1 MLANDIGTSKNAIAR
16 DTTGSTQAGAHA
28 DAARTTAAGGVSR
41 RAFLRAGAGAALGLA
56 VPAWLSGCAVRPD
69 RASPPWAELAASL
82 QGSLLLPNAPDFDKV
97 AAPWALQYASRLP
110 QAIAMC
116 ASEADVRTSVL
127 WSQAHAVPL
136 VARSGG
142 HSYAGYSTT
151 PGLMI
156 NVSQM
161 HAVDID
167 PATGIARLGGGAR
180 NRNVYAAC
188 RPFGRAV
195 THGRCKEVGVAGL
208 VLGGGIGFNMRAH
221 GLTCDGLKETR
232 IVLADGRALTCNAQ
246 ENSDLFWACRGAG
259 GGNFGINTGF
269 VFETFEVG
277 DYAVFEIAWSDR
289 LPQVFDALQ
298 TMALS
303 APDALGMKLSVVARA
318 DMPGLTLSILGQLAG
333 TEAELRALLA
343 PVYALQ
349 APSASRIATMA
360 YWDAQEFLS
369 EEGYPEYSH
378 ERSRFVPSSLS
389 PAAIQTVFDE
399 LRAWPGTHVAATWK
413 FFLMGGAIDRLS
425 PAQTAF
431 VHRGNAMISSIEL
444 EWNQQDSPERVEI
457 NQRWLSK
464 FHDRMEPYTS
474 AYCYQNFIDPAQQD
488 YLHAYY
494 GGNLQRLREVK
505 RRYDPGNVFRY
516 PQSIPV

>member
-1 MLANDIGTSKNAIAR
+1 MFDANGDAGSRDAGHGRGDVGT
-16 DTTGSTQAGAHA
+16 
-28 DAARTTAAGGVSR
+28 AARQDAGMSR
-41 RAFLRAGAGAALGLA
+41 RAFLRAGAGISLAAGL
-56 VPAWLSGCAVRPD
+56 PAWLSGCATGPG
-69 RASPPWAELAASL
+69 SGSLPWAELAASL
-82 QGSLLLPNAPDFDKV
+82 QGGLLLPGSPDFRQT

-116 ASEADVRTSVL
+116 ASEADVRNSLL
-127 WSQAHAVPL
+127 WSQAYDVPL

-156 NVSQM
+156 NVSRMQ
-161 HAVDID
+161 AVDID
-167 PATGIARLGGGAR
+167 PSTGLARLGGGAR
-180 NRNVYAAC
+180 NKNVYAAC

-232 IVLADGRALTCNAQ
+232 IVLADGRALTCSER

-269 VFETFEVG
+269 TFQTFEVG
-277 DYAVFEIAWSDR
+277 DYTVFELAWADR
-289 LPQVFDALQ
+289 LAEVFDALQ

-303 APDALGMKLSVVARA
+303 APDTLGMKLSVVARA
-318 DMPGLTLSILGQLAG
+318 GTPGLTLSILGQLAG
-333 TEAELRALLA
+333 TRDELASLLA
-343 PVYALQ
+343 PVYAVQ
-349 APSASRIATMA
+349 RPSKQRIESMA

-378 ERSRFVPSSLS
+378 ERSRFVPESLS
-389 PAAIQTVFDE
+389 PTAIATILDE
-399 LRAWPGTHVAATWK
+399 LRAWPGTKVAATWK

-425 PAQTAF
+425 PAETAF

-444 EWNQQDSPERVEI
+444 EWNDQDSRERIEV
-457 NQRWLSK
+457 NQRWLSR
-464 FHDRMEPYTS
+464 FHDRMERYTS
-474 AYCYQNFIDPAQQD
+474 SFCYQNFIDPAQQD

-494 GGNLQRLREVK
+494 GANLDRLREVK
-505 RRYDPGNVFRY
+505 RRYDPKNVFRY

>member
-1 MLANDIGTSKNAIAR
+1 MFDAND
-16 DTTGSTQAGAHA
+16 DA
-28 DAARTTAAGGVSR
+28 DSRRASHRAEVEKAARHEAGVSR
-41 RAFLRAGAGAALGLA
+41 RAFLRAGAGVALAAGL
-56 VPAWLSGCAVRPD
+56 PGWLSGCAT
-69 RASPPWAELAASL
+69 SPGSGSLPWAELAASL
-82 QGSLLLPNAPDFDKV
+82 QGKLLLPDSPDFRQV
-97 AAPWALQYASRLP
+97 AAPWALQYASKLP

-116 ASEADVRTSVL
+116 ASEADVRNSLL
-127 WSQAHAVPL
+127 WSQAYDVPL

-151 PGLMI
+151 RGLMI

-167 PATGIARLGGGAR
+167 PSTGLARLGGGSR

-232 IVLADGRALTCNAQ
+232 IVLADGRALTCSAH

-269 VFETFEVG
+269 TFETFEVG
-277 DYAVFEIAWSDR
+277 EYTVFELAWAER
-289 LPQVFDALQ
+289 LAEVFDALQ
-298 TMALS
+298 TMALK
-303 APDALGMKLSVVARA
+303 APDTLGMKLSIVARA
-318 DMPGLTLSILGQLAG
+318 GTTGLTLSILGQLAG
-333 TEAELRALLA
+333 TRDQLDALLA
-343 PVYALQ
+343 PVYAVLR
-349 APSASRIATMA
+349 PSKQRIESMA

-378 ERSRFVPSSLS
+378 ERSRFVPESLS
-389 PAAIQTVFDE
+389 PAAIATILDE
-399 LRAWPGTHVAATWK
+399 LRAWPGTRVAATWK

-425 PAQTAF
+425 PADTAF
-431 VHRGNAMISSIEL
+431 VHRGNAMVSSIEL
-444 EWNQQDSPERVEI
+444 EWTAQDSPAWVEV
-457 NQRWLSK
+457 NQRWLSR
-464 FHDRMEPYTS
+464 FHDRMERYTS
-474 AYCYQNFIDPAQQD
+474 SFCYQNFIDPAQQD

-494 GGNLQRLREVK
+494 GANLGRLREVK
-505 RRYDPGNVFRY
+505 RRYDPKNVFRY

>member
-1 MLANDIGTSKNAIAR
+1 MFDANEDAGSPGASQGSELEKVAR
-16 DTTGSTQAGAHA
+16 HEA
-28 DAARTTAAGGVSR
+28 GVSR
-41 RAFLRAGAGAALGLA
+41 RAFLRAGAGVALAAGL
-56 VPAWLSGCAVRPD
+56 PGWLSGCATSP
-69 RASPPWAELAASL
+69 ASGSLPWAELAASL
-82 QGSLLLPNAPDFDKV
+82 QGKLLLPDSPDFRQV
-97 AAPWALQYASRLP
+97 AAPWALQYASKLP

-116 ASEADVRTSVL
+116 ASEADVRNSLL
-127 WSQAHAVPL
+127 WSQAYDVPL

-151 PGLMI
+151 SGLMI
-156 NVSQM
+156 NVSQI
-161 HAVDID
+161 HAVEID
-167 PATGIARLGGGAR
+167 PATGVARLGGGAR
-180 NRNVYAAC
+180 NKNVYAAC

-232 IVLADGRALTCNAQ
+232 IVLADGRALTCSAR

-269 VFETFEVG
+269 TFQTFEVG
-277 DYAVFEIAWSDR
+277 EYTVFELAWTDR
-289 LPQVFDALQ
+289 LAEVFDALQ
-298 TMALS
+298 TMALK
-303 APDALGMKLSVVARA
+303 APDTLGMKLSVVARA
-318 DMPGLTLSILGQLAG
+318 GMPGLTMSILGQLAG
-333 TEAELRALLA
+333 TRDQLDALLA
-343 PVYALQ
+343 PVYAVLR
-349 APSASRIATMA
+349 PSKQRIEAMA

-378 ERSRFVPSSLS
+378 ERSRFVPESLS
-389 PAAIQTVFDE
+389 PASIATILEE
-399 LRAWPGTHVAATWK
+399 LRAWPGTSVAATWK

-425 PAQTAF
+425 PAETAF

-444 EWNQQDSPERVEI
+444 EWTVQDSPARVEV
-457 NQRWLSK
+457 NQRWLSR
-464 FHDRMEPYTS
+464 FHDRMERYTS
-474 AYCYQNFIDPAQQD
+474 SFCYQNFIDPAQQD

-494 GGNLQRLREVK
+494 GANLGRLREIK
-505 RRYDPGNVFRY
+505 RRYDPKNVFRY

>member
-1 MLANDIGTSKNAIAR
+1 MLANDIGPSTRTAADDSGTGGASTI
-16 DTTGSTQAGAHA
+16 TTGG
-28 DAARTTAAGGVSR
+28 AGGGLSR
-41 RAFLRAGAGAALGLA
+41 RAFLRTGTGAALGLA
-56 VPAWLSGCAVRPD
+56 LPGWLSGCAAPGRRP
-69 RASPPWAELAASL
+69 SPPWAELAASL
-82 QGSLLLPNAPDFDKV
+82 QGTLLLPGAPDFDKV

-110 QAIAMC
+110 QAIALC

-136 VARSGG
+136 VARSSG

-161 HAVDID
+161 HSVQID
-167 PATGIARLGGGAR
+167 PATGIARLDGGAR

-188 RPFGRAV
+188 RPYGRAV

-232 IVLADGRALTCNAQ
+232 IVLADGRALTCNAR

-259 GGNFGINTGF
+259 GGNFGINTAF
-269 VFETFEVG
+269 TFDTFEVG
-277 DYAVFEIAWSDR
+277 NYAVFEIAWSDR
-289 LPQVFDALQ
+289 LSQVFDALQ

-318 DMPGLTLSILGQLAG
+318 GEPGLKLSILGQLAG
-333 TEAELRALLA
+333 TEADLRALLA
-343 PVYALQ
+343 PVYAVQ
-349 APSASRIATMA
+349 APSASTIKSMA

-378 ERSRFVPSSLS
+378 ERSRFVPTSLS
-389 PAAIQTVFDE
+389 AAAIQAILDE

-413 FFLMGGAIDRLS
+413 FFLMGGAIDRYS
-425 PAQTAF
+425 PSETAF
-431 VHRGNAMISSIEL
+431 VHRRNAMISSIEL

-457 NQRWLSK
+457 NQRWLAK
-464 FHDRMEPYTS
+464 FHDRMARYTS
-474 AYCYQNFIDPAQQD
+474 SYCYQNFIDPAQQD

-494 GGNLQRLREVK
+494 GANLDRLREVK

>member
-1 MLANDIGTSKNAIAR
+1 MFDANDDAGSPCASQESELGKIAR
-16 DTTGSTQAGAHA
+16 HEA
-28 DAARTTAAGGVSR
+28 GVSR
-41 RAFLRAGAGAALGLA
+41 RAFLRAGAGVALAAGL
-56 VPAWLSGCAVRPD
+56 PGWLSGCAT
-69 RASPPWAELAASL
+69 SPGSGSLPWTELAASL
-82 QGSLLLPNAPDFDKV
+82 QGKLLLPDSPDFRQV
-97 AAPWALQYASRLP
+97 AAPWALQYASKLP

-116 ASEADVRTSVL
+116 ASEADVRNSLL
-127 WSQAHAVPL
+127 WSQAYDVPL

-151 PGLMI
+151 RGLMI

-167 PATGIARLGGGAR
+167 PSTGLARLGGGAR
-180 NRNVYAAC
+180 NKNVYAAC

-232 IVLADGRALTCNAQ
+232 IVLADGRALTCSAR

-269 VFETFEVG
+269 TFQTFEVG
-277 DYAVFEIAWSDR
+277 QYTVFELAWTDR
-289 LPQVFDALQ
+289 LAEVFDALQ
-298 TMALS
+298 TMALK
-303 APDALGMKLSVVARA
+303 APDTLGMKLSVVARA
-318 DMPGLTLSILGQLAG
+318 GMPGLTLSILGQLAG
-333 TEAELRALLA
+333 TRDQLDALLA
-343 PVYALQ
+343 PVYAVLR
-349 APSASRIATMA
+349 PSKQRIDSMA

-378 ERSRFVPSSLS
+378 ERSRFVPESLS
-389 PAAIQTVFDE
+389 PAAIATILDE
-399 LRAWPGTHVAATWK
+399 LRAWPGTSVAATWK

-425 PAQTAF
+425 PSETAF

-444 EWNQQDSPERVEI
+444 EWTAQDPRERVEI
-457 NQRWLSK
+457 NQRWLSR
-464 FHDRMEPYTS
+464 FHDRMERYTS
-474 AYCYQNFIDPAQQD
+474 SFCYQNFIDPAQQD

-494 GGNLQRLREVK
+494 GANLGRLREIK
-505 RRYDPGNVFRY
+505 RRYDPKNVFRY